1 MPRVRKNAL
10 TVYYAAFG
18 KKYTFFENL
27 DKKEGLR
34 RGGGYSTA
42 TPFWKIPFLGV
53 K

>member
-1 MPRVRKNAL
+1 MPRAQKNAL

-27 DKKEGLR
+27 DKKEGMR
-34 RGGGYSTA
+34 RGGYSAA

-53 K
+53 E